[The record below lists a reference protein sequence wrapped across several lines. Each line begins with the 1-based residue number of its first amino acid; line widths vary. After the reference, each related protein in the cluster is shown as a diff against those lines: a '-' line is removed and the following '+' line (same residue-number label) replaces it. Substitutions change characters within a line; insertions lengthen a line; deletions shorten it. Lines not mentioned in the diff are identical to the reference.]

1 MALRLTAPL
10 LHTAPLQHIALTA
23 PCQPPRLQTLYM
35 IERRAS
41 TRRSLSSAAADVPND
56 SEHWRASPYFAFVN
70 SHTELCASIAENTG
84 HVIEGFVHLHR
95 EAVGSSV
102 IRTQRCRP
110 YLKNNL
116 HWGVQALPEYQLNGQ
131 GSCMSESHW
140 HDHLQMNACC
150 LVLTVHPRLVIRG
163 IIRLSWTSS
172 YYLIIFP
179 PTSTPQYPVPYFF
192 VVPTRSVVKAQTF
205 GDDYR
210 DLQVERILRVPHIRA
225 HIP

>member
-116 HWGVQALPEYQLNGQ
+116 HWGVQA
-131 GSCMSESHW
+131 
-140 HDHLQMNACC
+140 
-150 LVLTVHPRLVIRG
+150 VHPRLVIRG